1 VQLILLL
8 LAASAF
14 VAASAW
20 LASRWS
26 SVRGARVGA
35 EQLKRIAQ
43 LTGGQVSK
51 TGIVG
56 ADCVLLARQ
65 GLNSRILLHQQAGAT
80 VVRRTTHI
88 LIDAPT
94 RANLADV
101 GVVTLGNSEPYSFMN
116 VGGTPIGPMPK
127 GWPAGLEAHSEYV
140 VPALK
145 TLREPGVVELVTAL
159 RERCG
164 LARWELVLA
173 GTGLRYAIDGFLLED
188 GAILD
193 LHDILWRFMS
203 GRETAPV
210 EQDNEG

>member
-1 VQLILLL
+1 M
-8 LAASAF
+8 
-14 VAASAW
+14 
-20 LASRWS
+20 
-26 SVRGARVGA
+26 GA

-51 TGIVG
+51 TGLVG
-56 ADCVLLARQ
+56 ADCVVQSRD
-65 GLNSRILLHQQAGAT
+65 GLSSRILLHQQAGAT

-94 RANLADV
+94 RATLADV
-101 GVVTLGNSEPYSFMN
+101 GIVTLGNSEPYSFMN
-116 VGGTPIGPMPK
+116 VGGTPIGPLPK

-140 VPALK
+140 VPALQA
-145 TLREPGVVELVTAL
+145 LREPGVVEVLTTL
-159 RERCG
+159 RGRCG

-173 GTGLRYAIDGFLLED
+173 GTGLRFAIDGFLLAGTGLRFAIDGFLLED

-203 GRETAPV
+203 EREAAPV